1 MVFLLFLNGW
11 GGGYLS
17 KLTLKQRKF
26 IDEYIRTGNA
36 TQSAISAG
44 YSKKTA
50 ANTGNE
56 NLRKPYIRD
65 AIEARVKEI
74 EDSKIADAAEVLNLL
89 TRIMR
94 GQELEEVTVAGPE
107 GVETVK
113 QAPNNR
119 DKIVAAK
126 ELLKRHPNTTPVDA
140 AQLRKLNAEIRILE
154 AKAAVAE
161 KLSADDNQQLDA
173 ILDKIVKS
181 AQSS

>member
-1 MVFLLFLNGW
+1 MVFVLL
-11 GGGYLS
+11 GGGGCLS

-26 IDEYIRTGNA
+26 IDSYIKSGNA
-36 TQSAISAG
+36 TQAALDAG

-50 ANTGNE
+50 ARTGSE
-56 NLRKPYIRD
+56 NLYKPPIKA
-65 AIEARVKEI
+65 AIEKRMKEI
-74 EDSKIADAAEVLNLL
+74 EDSKIADATEILTLL
-89 TRIMR
+89 TRIVR

-113 QAPNNR
+113 QAPSNR
-119 DKIVAAK
+119 DKLVAAK

-173 ILDKIVKS
+173 ILDKIVES
-181 AQSS
+181 TQSS